1 MNLGNAWE
9 FANVDVEAGVLP
21 LHVRGTLGSDVTERV
36 SLGIG
41 INGVVVATTVSYRER
56 NRWVFASM
64 IPEEALAP
72 GANDVQVFVLGS
84 ASDDFVEVNRA
95 TGC

>member
-1 MNLGNAWE
+1 MSKREYCRCCG
-9 FANVDVEAGVLP
+9 
-21 LHVRGTLGSDVTERV
+21 GTLGSDVTERV

-41 INGVVVATTVSYRER
+41 INGVVVYQRLVTYRER
-56 NRWVFASM
+56 NRWVASM

-84 ASDDFVEVNRA
+84 ASDA
-95 TGC
+95 